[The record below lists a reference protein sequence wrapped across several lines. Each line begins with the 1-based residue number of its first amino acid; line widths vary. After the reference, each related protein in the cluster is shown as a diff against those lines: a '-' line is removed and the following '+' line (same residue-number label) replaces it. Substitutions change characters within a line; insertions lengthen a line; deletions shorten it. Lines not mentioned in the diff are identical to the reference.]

1 MEILLLIISM
11 IFFHIIDDFYLQGWL
26 ASAKQKEWWE
36 KNAPDPLYKND
47 YIMAL
52 AVHGFSW
59 SCMIHIPLII
69 HSYVCYGNNESI
81 WISIVCSICINWAVH
96 CIVDDRKANRKVIN
110 LVTDQLLHIIQI
122 VWACIY
128 VTLGAPMI

>member
-1 MEILLLIISM
+1 MLALLLIAM

-52 AVHGFSW
+52 VMHGFSW

-69 HSYVCYGNNESI
+69 HSYVCYGTNESI
-81 WISIVCSICINWAVH
+81 WISIVCSIWINWAVH
-96 CIVDDRKANRKVIN
+96 CIVDDRKANKKVIN
-110 LVTDQLLHIIQI
+110 LVTDQLLHITQI
-122 VWACIY
+122 VGAWISIAI
-128 VTLGAPMI
+128 GAPMI